1 MLRRELLKGS
11 YASQG
16 VMHFVQDDSSL
27 MLTPI
32 GSVLELLLVNFLELL
47 LVNFHFNFHGQRPLI
62 FNFQLSFVFSKYS

>member
-32 GSVLELLLVNFLELL
+32 GSVLELLLVNF
-47 LVNFHFNFHGQRPLI
+47 HFNFHGQRPLI

>member
-32 GSVLELLLVNFLELL
+32 GSVLELLLVNFHELCSL
-47 LVNFHFNFHGQRPLI
+47 TSS
-62 FNFQLSFVFSKYS
+62 SFSSLTSMSYAR

>member
-32 GSVLELLLVNFLELL
+32 GSVLELCSLTSM
-47 LVNFHFNFHGQRPLI
+47 
-62 FNFQLSFVFSKYS
+62 SFAH